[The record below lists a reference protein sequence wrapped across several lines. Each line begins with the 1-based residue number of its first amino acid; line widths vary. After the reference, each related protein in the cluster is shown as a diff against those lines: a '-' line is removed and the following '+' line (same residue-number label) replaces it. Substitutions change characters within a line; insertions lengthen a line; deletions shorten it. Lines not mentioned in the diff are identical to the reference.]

1 MSSRKTLRQQV
12 SLAVRLK
19 TSLAGELK
27 PAGQT
32 PQLRLQQLI
41 QHMVVRLA
49 ARQLAAWR
57 LAVQLAARQLAAWW
71 LAVLLT
77 ARLLAVLLLA
87 AWWLAVVL
95 AAWRL
100 AVVLARRQLAVVL
113 RTAWQHIRHARHVR
127 LTIDELVHAEL
138 SQI

>member
-41 QHMVVRLA
+41 QHMVVR
-49 ARQLAAWR
+49 
-57 LAVQLAARQLAAWW
+57 LAARQLAAWW